1 MSRSRCDNNNLTSHV
16 AELAW
21 NSAQHTTPKLMFAPC
36 QMHTS
41 SSFQCPSQ
49 AETWSWPRSAK
60 FLLVVFLLSLHELVG
75 NNSTQHWRT
84 GLRLPNPAL
93 VVLLLFPSQAVL
105 AGPFFPPACSPRRV
119 LVRECQSKLRTFGCN
134 PKLALEAF
142 FFIQQ
147 NKKNRAAQ

>member
-1 MSRSRCDNNNLTSHV
+1 MELCTAHNTKAHVRTLPDAYVQQLPVSKPSRDLVMAALREILVSGFSPFTSRIGRKQQYP
-16 AELAW
+16 ALADW
-21 NSAQHTTPKLMFAPC
+21 IAGDAC
-36 QMHTS
+36 
-41 SSFQCPSQ
+41 
-49 AETWSWPRSAK
+49 
-60 FLLVVFLLSLHELVG
+60 G
-75 NNSTQHWRT
+75 
-84 GLRLPNPAL
+84 NPAL

-105 AGPFFPPACSPRRV
+105 AGPFFPPACSPRTV